1 MAEKKTTEKLER
13 TYIIP
18 VRKDTIKVERWRR
31 AKRAMNFIRAFMKRH
46 MKSDNIKMG
55 QELNEFVWARG
66 GKYVPNKVEIY
77 AVKEDGIVR
86 MNLKGAPLPKIGEKE
101 ENEKKKEEKK
111 IEEKKEE
118 KKEDKKEIERKEEL
132 KAEKKAFKTEHK
144 PDFKAEYTHEAKS

>member
-31 AKRAMNFIRAFMKRH
+31 AKRAMSFIRAFMKRH
-46 MKSDNIKMG
+46 MKCDNVKMG
-55 QELNEFVWARG
+55 QELNELVWARG

-77 AVKEDGIVR
+77 AVKEDDVVR
-86 MNLKGAPLPKIGEKE
+86 MNLKGAPLPKVE
-101 ENEKKKEEKK
+101 EREEKK
-111 IEEKKEE
+111 TEEKKEE